1 MSSTSNVQNLLVNV
15 FRPVYTYDA
24 TTSNFTPKIELSNID
39 VVSGNSLAVFTAAV
53 GDTNSNMYVGSNAG
67 NSYTNLRGCSNSVAL
82 GVGAGNLISNV
93 SNSVYVGFNAGTG
106 AIGASANVVI
116 GANTNG
122 NGSSNI
128 YIGTGTGSVGSS
140 NILIGQAITPGNVS
154 NQLRI
159 GLGTKPITIAGDLS
173 DSWVGIGGTL
183 KAYDSNNKLD
193 VSGNAYVFGNLG
205 VNITPGFRTMDV
217 NGNFRADDGIGTLD
231 FSNGVTS
238 SEGGFSSLRGTVA
251 SAAIG
256 STTNIATLKK
266 GVITVSAQDTANS
279 TTHYDSVTVY
289 CSDATNGTYTFP
301 MTTTIQS
308 GDVSIVFQAG
318 GSNIRISNATSV
330 RSINWSVS
338 YFPLT

>member
-1 MSSTSNVQNLLVNV
+1 MSSTSNVQNLFVNV

-39 VVSGNSLAVFTAAV
+39 IISGNSIAVFSAAI
-53 GDTNSNMYVGSNAG
+53 GDSASNMYVGSNAG
-67 NSYTNLRGCSNSVAL
+67 NSYTNIRGCSNTVAL

-93 SNSVYVGFNAGTG
+93 SNSVFLGFNAGTG
-106 AIGASANVVI
+106 AIGATANVVL

-128 YIGTGTGSVGSS
+128 VIGTGSGTIGSS

-159 GLGTKPITIAGDLS
+159 GIGSTTTIAGNLS
-173 DSWVGIGGTL
+173 NQWVGIGGTL
-183 KAYDSNNKLD
+183 APYDPLNKLD

-205 VNITPGFRTMDV
+205 VNIVPGFRTMDV
-217 NGNFRADDGIGTLD
+217 NGNFRADDGIGLLD
-231 FSNGVTS
+231 FSNGQVQS
-238 SEGGFSSLRGTVA
+238 SEGFYSSRGTIT

-256 STTNIATLKK
+256 SLTSIAALKK
-266 GVITVSAQDTANS
+266 GVITVSAQDTANT

-289 CSDATNGTYTFP
+289 CSDPANGTYTFP
-301 MTTTIQS
+301 MTTAIQS

-318 GSNIRISNATSV
+318 GSNVQISNATSV
-330 RSINWSVS
+330 RSINWSVT
-338 YFPLT
+338 YAPLT